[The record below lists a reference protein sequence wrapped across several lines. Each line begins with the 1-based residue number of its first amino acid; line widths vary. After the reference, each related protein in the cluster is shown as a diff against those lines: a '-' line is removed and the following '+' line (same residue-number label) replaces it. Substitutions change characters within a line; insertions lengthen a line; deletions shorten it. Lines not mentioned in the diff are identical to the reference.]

1 MINLRTIAALAP
13 VGAGFWLIT
22 HPGLASSLI
31 AAGTVGAAVVEHT
44 LAKQRAERAAAK
56 DAKKEAAI
64 EDKVSEALDAFRTQT
79 APQALPRPATVI
91 DYTAAGREV
100 TRASKRMV

>member
-1 MINLRTIAALAP
+1 MINLRTVAALAP

-44 LAKQRAERAAAK
+44 WNKQKAERAAVK
-56 DAKKEAAI
+56 EAKKETEI
-64 EDKVSEALDAFRTQT
+64 ENKVSDALDAFRAQN
-79 APQALPRPATVI
+79 APQALPKPAVVI
-91 DYTAAGREV
+91 DYTQAGQAV
-100 TRASKRMV
+100 TRRV